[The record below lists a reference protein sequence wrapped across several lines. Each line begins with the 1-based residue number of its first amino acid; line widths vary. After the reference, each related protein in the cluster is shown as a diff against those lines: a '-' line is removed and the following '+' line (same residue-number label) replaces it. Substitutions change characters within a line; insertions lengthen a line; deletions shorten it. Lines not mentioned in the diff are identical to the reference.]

1 MTQKYKHNK
10 RTFFWLSF
18 LSWFGYLGGL
28 IIWGVTSGLTAGS
41 GGLAAALL
49 DVFMPLAITYLVAIA
64 LVIFIREKFRNTIW
78 VTNIALSALFLPD
91 VWLWISIGL
100 FAVDEFLLNRL
111 YLHYKNKETISKE
124 IDKRL

>member
-1 MTQKYKHNK
+1 MTKQYKRKK

-28 IIWGVTSGLTAGS
+28 ITWGVTSGLTASS
-41 GGLAAALL
+41 GGIGAALL
-49 DVFMPLAITYLVAIA
+49 DIFMPLAVTYLVAIA

-78 VTNIALSALFLPD
+78 VTNIALSAIFLPD
-91 VWLWISIGL
+91 VWMWISIGL

-111 YLHYKNKETISKE
+111 YMYYKNKETISKE